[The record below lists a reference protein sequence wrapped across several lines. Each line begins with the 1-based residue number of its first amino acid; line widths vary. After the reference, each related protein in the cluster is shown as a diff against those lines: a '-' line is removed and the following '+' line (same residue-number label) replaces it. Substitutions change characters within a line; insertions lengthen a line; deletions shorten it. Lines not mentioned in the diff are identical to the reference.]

1 MFEIVG
7 GLITLGA
14 ATDPEAPG
22 EQVIDGFWMGLS
34 KRSLLDRA
42 GLDAATARRKL
53 RFVDAVKS
61 PMAPVIAGGAAA
73 VLAAFPVALLPF
85 VGAGTAILFGAGVGA
100 GVASGK
106 SDIEHHRLNP

>member
-7 GLITLGA
+7 GLISLGA
-14 ATDPEAPG
+14 AT
-22 EQVIDGFWMGLS
+22 
-34 KRSLLDRA
+34 
-42 GLDAATARRKL
+42 AATAFGYLQARSFTRRRL

-73 VLAAFPVALLPF
+73 VVAAFPVALLPF